1 MALRQKEIACSAKAV
16 VLEKRDSGGT
26 MKGEMMATP
35 TQVNESVQAHYT
47 RSGLGDLILA
57 ALEGAGKNLNRLTPE
72 DLAPIDEFH
81 IRGRAA
87 TLELARAAKVDATKR
102 VLDVGSGVGGTS
114 RCLAREFGCRVTGI
128 DLTGEYCSVAAMLS
142 ERTGLDEL
150 VDYRQGDATSL
161 PFPDASFDIVWT
173 EHAAMNIPDKPR
185 LYKEM
190 SRVLKPG
197 GTLAI
202 YDVLAGPSGPVLF
215 PVPWARN
222 PEASF
227 LATSDELRSLLEAA
241 GFEIKAWL
249 DTTDAARTWFV
260 ALAEKIRKEG
270 VTPLSF
276 HVLLGSD
283 FSAMAQNQRR
293 NLEEERIVL
302 AQVVAR
308 RQ

>member
-1 MALRQKEIACSAKAV
+1 MTI
-16 VLEKRDSGGT
+16 
-26 MKGEMMATP
+26 P

-47 RSGLGDLILA
+47 RSGLGGLILT
-57 ALEGAGKNLNRLTPE
+57 ALEQAGKDLNRLTPE

-87 TLELARAAKVDATKR
+87 TLELARAARVDSTKR

-128 DLTGEYCSVAAMLS
+128 DLTDEYCRAAAMLS
-142 ERTGLDEL
+142 DRIGLAEL
-150 VDYRQGDATSL
+150 VDYRQGDATNL

-173 EHAAMNIPDKPR
+173 EHVAMNIPDKPK
-185 LYKEM
+185 LYREM
-190 SRVLKPG
+190 YRVLKPG

-202 YDVLAGPSGPVLF
+202 YDILAGPSGPVLF
-215 PVPWARN
+215 PVPWART
-222 PEASF
+222 PDSSF
-227 LATSDELRSLLEAA
+227 LATPDEMRSLLEEA
-241 GFEIKAWL
+241 GFNVAAWS
-249 DTTDAARTWFV
+249 DTTDAARVWFV

-270 VTPLSF
+270 APPLGF

-293 NLEEERIVL
+293 NLEEARIVL
-302 AQVVAR
+302 AQIVATR
-308 RQ
+308 